1 MTSSDCEIAIMTVIQ
16 PKYQFREK
24 HKQQHHIHISSDS
37 LMVQSIELNG
47 FNGNKVIFGEMWAS
61 LWFELLSMSCHSSFM
76 MLSIGKYDDKTQ
88 PQVHLYSRQRYF
100 MSYES
105 LSYNWPSS
113 NTQLCLRLRVLLHTK
128 YTFEW
133 IKTDLA
139 TTRKRQKNKLFHRDQ
154 KQIISNCFNA
164 IHFRFIKFVRFTSLV
179 VNKIATFFPC
189 NNFIMRLHNIQ
200 NEAFCT
206 LILVS
211 SWKPNTPHIRFQTTL

>member
-1 MTSSDCEIAIMTVIQ
+1 MSAIFCNKYSIFSAQWLPVTVKLQSWLWYNRNINS
-16 PKYQFREK
+16 EK

-113 NTQLCLRLRVLLHTK
+113 NTQLECVLGWEYCSIQSTLLN
-128 YTFEW
+128 E
-133 IKTDLA
+133 L
-139 TTRKRQKNKLFHRDQ
+139 KL
-154 KQIISNCFNA
+154 I
-164 IHFRFIKFVRFTSLV
+164 
-179 VNKIATFFPC
+179 
-189 NNFIMRLHNIQ
+189 
-200 NEAFCT
+200 
-206 LILVS
+206 
-211 SWKPNTPHIRFQTTL
+211 